1 MLCLSCLVRQP
12 ICTVT
17 ASHLARAPPSLY
29 RKPVTD
35 DPQRREALRTALSVF
50 ERFGYRKTSMENVA
64 REIGVSRQGL
74 YLWYPSK
81 KALFSAVIDEWL
93 RTQREAVSQALQ
105 APDRE
110 TSLVDAL
117 DVLHGR
123 YLDDPSSTREELL
136 AAAKPLVGDRWLELT
151 RWVNDQLAP
160 LLPEPSHERAQVLLA
175 ASLGSKQEGL
185 SRAAYRARMRL
196 VVRLVAL

>member
-1 MLCLSCLVRQP
+1 M
-12 ICTVT
+12 
-17 ASHLARAPPSLY
+17 
-29 RKPVTD
+29 TD
-35 DPQRREALRTALSVF
+35 DPQRRAALRTALSVF

-81 KALFSAVIDEWL
+81 KALFAAVIDEWL
-93 RTQREAVSQALQ
+93 RTQRDAISRALQ
-105 APDRE
+105 ADDRE

-117 DVLHGR
+117 DALHGR
-123 YLDDPSSTREELL
+123 HLDSDSGTREELL

-151 RWVNDQLAP
+151 RWVTEQLAP
-160 LLPEPSHERAQVLLA
+160 LLPEPSHERAQLLLA

-185 SRAAYRARMRL
+185 SRAAYRARMLLAWRL
-196 VVRLVAL
+196 